1 MDSMTTLE
9 SLGDDPST
17 HDLDSVM
24 SLLVEEYLTTD
35 MYIILRLWTMNYGIA
50 SRSIIVRPSY
60 PLDGTS
66 GRIHSRTL
74 RQPSSRM
81 IGHLGRSRMI
91 WRIQPMIWVDALKQS
106 FVVMMKEGELKDDYT
121 GSITD
126 DLVNYFNRVEVEGDN
141 TDNDKYI
148 DSLFS
153 SSKTTSEAFMCPLSR

>member
-1 MDSMTTLE
+1 
-9 SLGDDPST
+9 
-17 HDLDSVM
+17 
-24 SLLVEEYLTTD
+24 
-35 MYIILRLWTMNYGIA
+35 
-50 SRSIIVRPSY
+50 
-60 PLDGTS
+60 
-66 GRIHSRTL
+66 
-74 RQPSSRM
+74 
-81 IGHLGRSRMI
+81 
-91 WRIQPMIWVDALKQS
+91 MIWVDALKQS